1 MASTNRIWASGG
13 CLTVSKFSSPAG
25 EKKAIFVLD
34 LYAISRRHHT
44 QCIVLLM
51 SSIFQTSEFVCIFL
65 SILWSTEEF
74 YVNQMMI

>member
-1 MASTNRIWASGG
+1 
-13 CLTVSKFSSPAG
+13 
-25 EKKAIFVLD
+25 
-34 LYAISRRHHT
+34 
-44 QCIVLLM
+44 LLM